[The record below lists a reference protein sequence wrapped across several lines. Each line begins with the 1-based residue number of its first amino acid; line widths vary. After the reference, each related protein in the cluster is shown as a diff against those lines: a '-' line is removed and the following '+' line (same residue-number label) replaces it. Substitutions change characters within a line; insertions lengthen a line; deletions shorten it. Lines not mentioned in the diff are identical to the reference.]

1 MPEVAIADVP
11 EQARYVLELDG
22 APAGLIDYRLAGG
35 RISLMHAE
43 VDPPMRERGLAS
55 EMVGFALDDAR
66 ARGLEVLPYCPFV
79 RGYIAAHDQY
89 LDLVPEHERARFG
102 L

>member
-1 MPEVAIADVP
+1 MSEVAIADVP
-11 EQARYVLELDG
+11 EQGRYVLELDG
-22 APAGLIDYRLAGG
+22 VPAGMIAYRLAGD

-43 VDPPMRERGLAS
+43 VDPPRRERGLAS
-55 EMVGFALDDAR
+55 RMVSFALHDAR

-79 RGYIAAHDQY
+79 RGYIARHDEY
-89 LDLVPEHERARFG
+89 LDLVPGAERARFG